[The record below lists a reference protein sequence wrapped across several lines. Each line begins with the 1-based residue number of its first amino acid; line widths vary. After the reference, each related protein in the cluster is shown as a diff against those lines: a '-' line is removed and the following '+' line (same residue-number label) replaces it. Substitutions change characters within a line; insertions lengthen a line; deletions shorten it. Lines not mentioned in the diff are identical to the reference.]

1 MGAVGPIVLDPSVEE
16 AFEYLPLGYQSF
28 KKYQGKIDEQGNNFG
43 EQQWRRHPDDELQ
56 DVQHLYSSFLYS
68 KKDAD
73 KIGGYDLEYDLP
85 GHREETDFTFR
96 LWKAG
101 FKLVV
106 NPKALVWHLRAPQG
120 GIRAFNDS
128 QLWANCQERFVRKF
142 KFKTGKKQETVF
154 KIFGGLGDHLCATP
168 LIRGLKRKFGKVIV
182 LPVYPYIFSGN
193 KNIDEIIFPDE
204 ESGYANI
211 VNHEIYQECF
221 ETEYAGKLSEAW
233 CKCYGVDYDGDK
245 LDYTIFPQ
253 EKEWA
258 KILPEKS
265 ILIATTGAIPAIQY
279 LNTTVTAHGG
289 QRTSLKDWFKK
300 DWITLVREIHKLG
313 YKVYQVGGEKDERIS
328 VCDGNFLGESYR
340 HTMALLDR
348 CLTWISID
356 TFLQH
361 GGHAV
366 GKKGIALFGST
377 KPKMFGHDSNINIY
391 HDVCKDKPCLWEGGD
406 KFQWLHR
413 VNYICKNRDC
423 IKAITCDEILNHLSV
438 LLNPAS

>member
-1 MGAVGPIVLDPSVEE
+1 
-16 AFEYLPLGYQSF
+16 
-28 KKYQGKIDEQGNNFG
+28 
-43 EQQWRRHPDDELQ
+43 
-56 DVQHLYSSFLYS
+56 
-68 KKDAD
+68 
-73 KIGGYDLEYDLP
+73 
-85 GHREETDFTFR
+85 
-96 LWKAG
+96 
-101 FKLVV
+101 
-106 NPKALVWHLRAPQG
+106 
-120 GIRAFNDS
+120 
-128 QLWANCQERFVRKF
+128 
-142 KFKTGKKQETVF
+142 
-154 KIFGGLGDHLCATP
+154 
-168 LIRGLKRKFGKVIV
+168 
-182 LPVYPYIFSGN
+182 
-193 KNIDEIIFPDE
+193 
-204 ESGYANI
+204 
-211 VNHEIYQECF
+211 
-221 ETEYAGKLSEAW
+221 LSEAW

-253 EKEWA
+253 EREWA
-258 KILPEKS
+258 KVLPEKS
-265 ILIATTGAIPAIQY
+265 ILIATTGGIPPIQY
-279 LNTTVTAHGG
+279 LNTTVTSHGG

-340 HTMALLDR
+340 HTIALLDK

-366 GKKGIALFGST
+366 NKKGIALFGST
-377 KPKMFGHDSNINIY
+377 KPKMFGHNSNINIY

-423 IKAITCDEILNHLSV
+423 MKAITCDEILNHLSV